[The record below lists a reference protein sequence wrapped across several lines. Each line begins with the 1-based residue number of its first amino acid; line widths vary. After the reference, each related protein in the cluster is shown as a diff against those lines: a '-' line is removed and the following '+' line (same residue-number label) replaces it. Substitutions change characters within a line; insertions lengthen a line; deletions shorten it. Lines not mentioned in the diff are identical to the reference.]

1 MRTRRSSY
9 SPLSGL
15 KPQKGQSVAGSG
27 LGIRLRFEGIGEM
40 GCYEPGAGITY
51 KDMGRK
57 ERKEKKEKSNL
68 AILRLESESLA
79 LCLCSFFVRG
89 RDKGWRTK
97 G

>member
-40 GCYEPGAGITY
+40 GV
-51 KDMGRK
+51 MSQGRVSLVRTWEGKK
-57 ERKEKKEKSNL
+57 ERKK
-68 AILRLESESLA
+68 
-79 LCLCSFFVRG
+79 
-89 RDKGWRTK
+89 
-97 G
+97 

>member
-1 MRTRRSSY
+1 MGRGMRTRRSSY

-40 GCYEPGAGITY
+40 GCYEPGAGITC

-57 ERKEKKEKSNL
+57 ERKEKRRNL
-68 AILRLESESLA
+68 IWLFSDWRVSLL
-79 LCLCSFFVRG
+79 LCVCVLFL
-89 RDKGWRTK
+89 
-97 G
+97 